1 MRVGIGY
8 DVHRLVDGEDLIIGG
23 VLIPFDRGLEGHS
36 DADVLTHALMDAL
49 LGAVGLG
56 DIGDHFPDTMDEFKD
71 INSLVLL
78 ERVVDILNNRGYK
91 LVNTDL
97 IIMAEV
103 PRLAPY
109 KEKMISNYRDILDV
123 EDSGINIKATT
134 TEGLGFVGQKEGLAA
149 QAIVSLTK

>member
-56 DIGDHFPDTMDEFKD
+56 DIGDHFPDTMDEFED

-91 LVNTDL
+91 LVNADL